1 MNILIA
7 DFDLFY
13 LTGGGQ
19 TFYRNIINK
28 NPDIQFYYFTK
39 SEKLSCARSPN
50 AYPIAYKQ
58 KFFPRRFQP
67 YIKEIPLR
75 WFWIFI
81 EANNMA
87 FSLSEKF
94 TDIKFDVVDVPDY
107 KQIGA
112 FLRSALNYFTVSY
125 DRIVLSMHGQISTSI
140 QLNWFDEDRES
151 TSVDLPLTVLQEQM
165 QYKTVDIRYGISKF
179 YLDEWKQVSD
189 LNSYYLNPFSFLT
202 IPLPTSTNPSV
213 NLPDINFIGRFEKRK
228 SPEVFAEI
236 AWWLKR
242 SSFNKA
248 NIIGSDCYSFD
259 GDSAKH
265 HLQEMLNHRSPE
277 VNICPSLNQ
286 KQLTG
291 LFSTKSITFVPSR
304 YDTLNL
310 VALESLLA
318 GCPTA
323 IGTGAGVCRFL
334 KESLPQ
340 VPYIS
345 IDLKDIYAS
354 IDSIQSVLENYDQ
367 YRQNLVEILQN
378 STFDTS
384 GLTLEEIYQSPS
396 NYDRSTSDE
405 LDKIYD
411 QIMGYYHNS
420 RIAIKSTIGRA
431 IKPLIPVEL
440 HDSLRF
446 YRSKFSQSKLK
457 SIARK
462 IISNQRFS
470 QLLAIPL
477 LLKNQHHVLDLPES
491 TDAEIEYKVKSFS
504 RLGNRFQI
512 NRVATWQEL
521 ARLERLRGNDL
532 VATTYE
538 LRIMRSQGKDIFNN
552 LPSVIK
558 NLNERGFA
566 REAVVT
572 EAMYG
577 SKSEEE
583 NRETCKAIL
592 DEALER
598 NRINHQDD
606 GNYEIFDDR
615 RIKSNYKISV
625 IVSLY
630 NAASKLPQFLTA
642 LKLQTLMQKGL
653 VEVILVDSGSP
664 TDEYRVFQELV
675 DSLDMPIIYV
685 RSAKRETI
693 QSAWNRGISLSRSPY
708 LTFLGVDETIL
719 PTCLEI
725 LSAEL
730 DGDPAL
736 DWIQAN
742 SLVTTVD
749 ENGTIVS
756 DVMVY
761 DRTDY
766 QQDLVY
772 LETCYLSWVG
782 SLYRRSIHERFGYY
796 DPSFTAAGDT
806 EFKGRILPFIKTK
819 AIAQTLGLFWNY
831 PEERTT
837 QHPRAEIEDLRAWYL
852 HRTVGGIEYAFKN
865 REISEAEQ
873 LFYLAL
879 GYRKS
884 YVQHSS
890 TDIEYACNMA
900 KFLQTRNLD
909 PLVAECFQGV
919 NKLISEYRLLDCL
932 PLSHKA
938 YNALK
943 VIVNVGNI
951 ERKHR
956 QLTSSIVKSAYKVF
970 NDNRYEQH
978 SFFWNS

>member
-1 MNILIA
+1 MNILIV

-28 NPDIQFYYFTK
+28 NPHLHFYYFVRTENLNV
-39 SEKLSCARSPN
+39 SRPTN
-50 AYPIAYKQ
+50 AYPISYKQ
-58 KFFPRRFQP
+58 KFFPRNFKP
-67 YIKEIPLR
+67 YLDKISLR
-75 WFWIFI
+75 WVWTFL
-81 EANNMA
+81 EANNIA
-87 FSLSEKF
+87 ANVSQQFPN
-94 TDIKFDVVDVPDY
+94 THFDVIEIPDY
-107 KQIGA
+107 NQTGTL
-112 FLRSALNYFTVSY
+112 LRPALSNFKVSY
-125 DRIVLSMHGQISTSI
+125 DRIVLSMHGRISTSI
-140 QLNWFDEDRES
+140 QLNWFDKDKRNPAL
-151 TSVDLPLTVLQEQM
+151 DLPLTTLQEQM

-189 LNSYYLNPFSFLT
+189 LSSYYLNPFSFLT
-202 IPLPTSTNPSV
+202 IPLPRLTNPSV
-213 NLPDINFIGRFEKRK
+213 DLPDINFIGRLEKLK

-248 NIIGSDCYSFD
+248 NIIGSDCYSVD

-265 HLQEMLNHRSPE
+265 YLQQMINHRSPE

-286 KQLTG
+286 KQLTD

-323 IGTGAGVCRFL
+323 IGSGAGVCRFL
-334 KESLPQ
+334 NESLPQ

-345 IDLKDIYAS
+345 IDLENIYAS
-354 IDSIQSVLENYDQ
+354 IDSIQSVLENYNQ

-405 LDKIYD
+405 LDEIYH

-457 SIARK
+457 SVAGR

-477 LLKNQHHVLDLPES
+477 LLNNQQNVLDLPES

-512 NRVATWQEL
+512 NRVATWQKL

-552 LPSVIK
+552 LSSVIK
-558 NLNERGFA
+558 TLNERGFT
-566 REAVVT
+566 REAVVA

-583 NRETCKAIL
+583 SRETCKAIL

-675 DSLDMPIIYV
+675 DSLAMPIIYV

-693 QSAWNRGISLSRSPY
+693 QSAWNRGISLSRSSY

-730 DGDPAL
+730 DGDPNL

-742 SLVTTVD
+742 SLMTSVD
-749 ENGTIVS
+749 EHGTIVS

-761 DRTDY
+761 NRTDY
-766 QQDLVY
+766 QQDIVY

-782 SLYRRSIHERFGYY
+782 ALYRRSIHERFGYY

-819 AIAQTLGLFWNY
+819 AINQTLGIFWNY

-890 TDIEYACNMA
+890 TDVEYACNMA
-900 KFLQTRNLD
+900 KFLQIRNTDSFVLD
-909 PLVAECFQGV
+909 RFECV
-919 NKLISEYRLLDCL
+919 NKLINKYRLLDCL
-932 PLSHKA
+932 PSSHKA

-943 VIVNVGNI
+943 VIVNVSNI
-951 ERKHR
+951 EKEHR
-956 QLTSSIVKSAYKVF
+956 QLTSSIVKLAYKVF

-978 SFFWNS
+978 SSFWNS

>member
-1 MNILIA
+1 MNVLIA

-19 TFYRNIINK
+19 TFYRNIISE
-28 NPDIQFYYFTK
+28 NPHIQFYYFIK
-39 SEKLSCARSPN
+39 SEKLSCSRSTN
-50 AYPIAYKQ
+50 THPIVYKQ
-58 KFFPRRFQP
+58 KFLPRRFQP
-67 YIKEIPLR
+67 YTKEISLR

-81 EANNMA
+81 EANNIA
-87 FSLSEKF
+87 FSLSQQFPE
-94 TDIKFDVVDVPDY
+94 IKFDVVDVPDY

-112 FLRSALNYFTVSY
+112 FLRSALNYFTISY

-151 TSVDLPLTVLQEQM
+151 PSVNLPLTALQEQM

-202 IPLPTSTNPSV
+202 IPLPTSTHPSV
-213 NLPDINFIGRFEKRK
+213 SLPDINFIGRFEKRK

-265 HLQEMLNHRSPE
+265 YLQEMLNHRSPE

-286 KQLTG
+286 KQLTD

-323 IGTGAGVCRFL
+323 IGSGAGVCRFL
-334 KESLPQ
+334 NERLPQ

-345 IDLKDIYAS
+345 IDLENIYAS

-384 GLTLEEIYQSPS
+384 GLTLEEIYKSLS

-405 LDKIYD
+405 LDRIYNK
-411 QIMGYYHNS
+411 IMGYYHNS
-420 RIAIKSTIGRA
+420 RIAIKSTIGRS
-431 IKPLIPVEL
+431 IQPLIPVEF

-446 YRSKFSQSKLK
+446 YRSKFSQFKLK

-477 LLKNQHHVLDLPES
+477 LLKNQQHVLDLPES

-504 RLGNRFQI
+504 QLGNRFQI
-512 NRVATWQEL
+512 NRVASWQEL

-538 LRIMRSQGKDIFNN
+538 LRIMRSQGKDLLNN
-552 LPSVIK
+552 LSSIIK
-558 NLNERGFA
+558 TLNERGFA
-566 REAVVT
+566 REAIVAK
-572 EAMYG
+572 AMYG

-583 NRETCKAIL
+583 SRETCKAIL

-598 NRINHQDD
+598 NRVNYQDD

-630 NAASKLPQFLTA
+630 NAASKLPQFLAA

-675 DSLDMPIIYV
+675 DSLAMPIIYV

-719 PTCLEI
+719 PTCLKI
-725 LSAEL
+725 LSTEL
-730 DGDPAL
+730 DGDPDL

-742 SLVTTVD
+742 SLVTNVD
-749 ENGTIVS
+749 EHGTIVS

-873 LFYLAL
+873 LFYIAL

-884 YVQHSS
+884 YVQHCS

-951 ERKHR
+951 ERKH
-956 QLTSSIVKSAYKVF
+956 QQIASSHVKSAYKVF

-978 SFFWNS
+978 SYFWTT

>member
-1 MNILIA
+1 MNILIV

-28 NPDIQFYYFTK
+28 NPHLQFYYFVK
-39 SEKLSCARSPN
+39 IENLNLSRPTN
-50 AYPIAYKQ
+50 AHPINYKQ
-58 KFFPRRFQP
+58 KFFPRNFKP
-67 YIKEIPLR
+67 YLDNISLR
-75 WFWIFI
+75 WIWTFL
-81 EANNMA
+81 EANNIA
-87 FSLSEKF
+87 ANISEQF
-94 TDIKFDVVDVPDY
+94 PNIYFHVIEIPDY
-107 KQIGA
+107 NQTGTL
-112 FLRSALNYFTVSY
+112 LRPALSNFRVKYHH
-125 DRIVLSMHGQISTSI
+125 IVLSMHGRISTSI
-140 QLNWFDEDRES
+140 QLNWFEEDKKNPEL
-151 TSVDLPLTVLQEQM
+151 DLPLTALQEQM
-165 QYKTVDIRYGISKF
+165 QYKTADIRYGISKF

-189 LNSYYLNPFSFLT
+189 LSSYYLNPFSFLT
-202 IPLPTSTNPSV
+202 IPLPTSANPSV
-213 NLPDINFIGRFEKRK
+213 YLPDINFIGRLEKRK
-228 SPEVFAEI
+228 SPEIFAEI

-242 SSFNKA
+242 SIFNKA

-265 HLQEMLNHRSPE
+265 YLQQMINHRSPE

-286 KQLTG
+286 KQLTD

-323 IGTGAGVCRFL
+323 IGSGAGVCRFL
-334 KESLPQ
+334 NESLPQ

-345 IDLKDIYAS
+345 IDLENIYAS

-378 STFDTS
+378 SAFDKS

-396 NYDRSTSDE
+396 NYDLYTSDE
-405 LDKIYD
+405 LDRIYNE
-411 QIMGYYHNS
+411 IMGYYHNS
-420 RIAIKSTIGRA
+420 RIAIKSTIGRS
-431 IKPLIPVEL
+431 IKPLLPVEI
-440 HDSLRF
+440 HDSLRL

-457 SIARK
+457 SIARG

-477 LLKNQHHVLDLPES
+477 LLNNQQNVLDLPES
-491 TDAEIEYKVKSFS
+491 TDAEIECKVKSFS
-504 RLGNRFQI
+504 QLGNRFQI
-512 NRVATWQEL
+512 NRVVTWKEL

-538 LRIMRSQGKDIFNN
+538 LRIMRSQGKDIFKK
-552 LPSVIK
+552 LPLVTKS
-558 NLNERGFA
+558 LNECGFE
-566 REAVVT
+566 REAIVAN
-572 EAMYG
+572 AMYG
-577 SKSEEE
+577 SESEEKS
-583 NRETCKAIL
+583 RYACKAIL
-592 DEALER
+592 NESLEK
-598 NRINHQDD
+598 NRVNYQAD
-606 GNYEIFDDR
+606 GHYEIFDDR
-615 RIKSNYKISV
+615 RTLPNYKVSV

-630 NAASKLPQFLTA
+630 NAASKLSQFMTA
-642 LKLQTLMQKGL
+642 LKLQTLMKYDL

-664 TDEYRVFQELV
+664 SDEYRVFQELV
-675 DSLDMPIIYV
+675 DSWAVPIVYA
-685 RSAKRETI
+685 RSEKRETI

-719 PTCLEI
+719 PNCLEI

-730 DGDPAL
+730 DADPSL

-742 SLVTTVD
+742 SLVTNVD
-749 ENGTIVS
+749 EHGTIVS

-761 DRTDY
+761 DRTGY

-819 AIAQTLGLFWNY
+819 AIPQTLGLFWNY

-865 REISEAEQ
+865 REISEAKQ

-900 KFLQTRNLD
+900 EFLQTRDLD
-909 PLVAECFQGV
+909 SRVAECSQGV
-919 NKLISEYRLLDCL
+919 NKLINEYRLLDCL
-932 PLSHKA
+932 PASHKD

-951 ERKHR
+951 EREHR
-956 QLTSSIVKSAYKVF
+956 QLTSSIVKSAFKVF

-978 SFFWNS
+978 SFFWSS

>member
-1 MNILIA
+1 MNVLIA

-19 TFYRNIINK
+19 TFYRNVINK
-28 NPDIQFYYFTK
+28 NPHIQFYYFIK
-39 SEKLSCARSPN
+39 SEKLSCARYPN
-50 AYPIAYKQ
+50 THPIAYKQ
-58 KFFPRRFQP
+58 KFIPRRFQP

-87 FSLSEKF
+87 FSVSEKF
-94 TDIKFDVVDVPDY
+94 PDIKFDVIDVPDY
-107 KQIGA
+107 KQVGT
-112 FLRSALNYFTVSY
+112 FLKSALTYFKINY
-125 DRIVLSMHGQISTSI
+125 DRIVLSMHGRISTSI
-140 QLNWFDEDRES
+140 QFNWFDEDRKNPS
-151 TSVDLPLTVLQEQM
+151 LDLPLTALQEQM

-179 YLDEWKQVSD
+179 YLDEWKQISG
-189 LNSYYLNPFSFLT
+189 LSSYYLNPFSFLT
-202 IPLPTSTNPSV
+202 IPLPTSTNSSV
-213 NLPDINFIGRFEKRK
+213 NLPDINFIGRLEKRK

-265 HLQEMLNHRSPE
+265 YLQQMINHRLPE

-286 KQLTG
+286 KQLTD
-291 LFSTKSITFVPSR
+291 LFATKSITFVPSR

-310 VALESLLA
+310 VALESILA

-323 IGTGAGVCRFL
+323 IGTGAGVCHFL
-334 KESLPQ
+334 QESLPQ

-354 IDSIQSVLENYDQ
+354 IDSIQSVLEDYDQ

-378 STFDTS
+378 SNFDTS
-384 GLTLEEIYQSPS
+384 GLTLEEIYRSPS

-405 LDKIYD
+405 LDRMYN

-420 RIAIKSTIGRA
+420 RIAIKSTIGRS

-457 SIARK
+457 SIARG

-477 LLKNQHHVLDLPES
+477 LLNNQQNVLDLPES

-504 RLGNRFQI
+504 QLGNRFQI

-532 VATTYE
+532 VAITYE
-538 LRIMRSQGKDIFNN
+538 LRIVRSQGKDIFNN
-552 LPSVIK
+552 LSSVIK
-558 NLNERGFA
+558 TLNERGFG
-566 REAVVT
+566 REAVVA

-577 SKSEEE
+577 SKSEQES
-583 NRETCKAIL
+583 RETCKDIL
-592 DEALER
+592 DESLER

-615 RIKSNYKISV
+615 RTLSNYKISV

-642 LKLQTLMQKGL
+642 LKLQTLAQEGL

-664 TDEYRVFQELV
+664 SDEYGVFQELV
-675 DSLDMPIIYV
+675 NSLDMPIIYV

-730 DGDPAL
+730 DGDPDL

-742 SLVTTVD
+742 SLVTSVD
-749 ENGTIVS
+749 EHGTIVS

-819 AIAQTLGLFWNY
+819 AIPQTLGLFWNY

-865 REISEAEQ
+865 REISEAQQ

-890 TDIEYACNMA
+890 TDVEYACNVA
-900 KFLQTRNLD
+900 KFVQTRDLD
-909 PLVAECFQGV
+909 SLVVEYFQGV
-919 NKLISEYRLLDCL
+919 NKLINEYRLLDCL
-932 PLSHKA
+932 PSYNKA

-951 ERKHR
+951 EREHW
-956 QLTSSIVKSAYKVF
+956 QLTSSNVKSAYKVF